1 MTRLAALAAA
11 AVLAAFLM
19 PAAQAQQMPVICQP
33 HDKIATRLLEEYR
46 ETVVAHALAGES
58 LLEVFASSTGSWTVV
73 ITRPSMNNL
82 ACIQGTGTAFELT
95 GNEFPPP
102 KPAKSDP
109 A

>member
-1 MTRLAALAAA
+1 MTRFAAIAIALFLATSALA
-11 AVLAAFLM
+11 
-19 PAAQAQQMPVICQP
+19 QTMPVICQP
-33 HDKIATRLLEEYR
+33 HAKIATRLLEEYR

-58 LLEVFASSTGSWTVV
+58 LLEVFASATGSWTVV

-102 KPAKSDP
+102 KAAKSDP

>member
-1 MTRLAALAAA
+1 MTRFAAIAIALFMATS
-11 AVLAAFLM
+11 AV
-19 PAAQAQQMPVICQP
+19 AQTMPVICQP
-33 HDKIATRLLEEYR
+33 HAKIATRLLEEYR

-58 LLEVFASSTGSWTVV
+58 LLEVFASATGSWTVV

-102 KPAKSDP
+102 KAAKSDP

>member
-1 MTRLAALAAA
+1 MTRLAAIAIALFLATSA
-11 AVLAAFLM
+11 LA
-19 PAAQAQQMPVICQP
+19 QTMPVICQP

-58 LLEVFASSTGSWTVV
+58 LLEVFASATGSWTVV

-102 KPAKSDP
+102 KAAKSDP